1 VHRYQVKRWPYSI
14 AYMVRR
20 EQIVIVA
27 IAHHRR
33 PPDYWL
39 DRVH

>member
-1 VHRYQVKRWPYSI
+1 
-14 AYMVRR
+14 MVRR